1 MVQKRF
7 TLPAVISSSFE
18 STFRIAIIKLR
29 SNFLQPLYDLWNTN
43 IQSTRTMR
51 PKNGKRHKQNTNR
64 EAHDPGISLPSSLLE
79 EFSTTDEVLASN
91 NEAPGRSFTT
101 TTRKQA
107 RKQKRLAKKQSISNA
122 QKEWK
127 ARRYL
132 HIAKSHTSVSS
143 AVPHNQE
150 AVASKN
156 HANVEEEGPS
166 EREPEDTPSRKDDS
180 TANGG
185 GQKIR
190 KRKRNPSEK
199 PDEER
204 CPENVQ
210 PEDPDARKAKELE
223 VLLGIDRKRKKRE
236 SEGNSFSYA
245 DVFGEGEDDLVDL
258 LEFCDRL
265 PSKANKSQ
273 QKVGTTRNGTGKN
286 PSSGNAHSQ
295 NGVSSSD
302 DLQDSEYDDAVSAD
316 DLQESEYDDAVSPD
330 DLQESEN
337 DDAVLA
343 DDLQESENDDAVS
356 ADIGSE
362 NDDGDSVDEN
372 ASYHDDNQHEDDE
385 IQPVSSHTRPHPS
398 ENSVHREAKEPGFT
412 VTGTSPVG
420 DSPCLKRCT
429 TDAEGDTGEGPS
441 TCDSSIRKVGKYVP
455 PSARQRDERMTGGMK
470 RRLRGLLNR
479 VADVNASGIA
489 DSLVQLF
496 RSADN
501 GLSMRELSNLY
512 ANAALD
518 SSRDGSGVAYVNP
531 YVQSHAAIAA
541 HLGKQVDLII
551 LATLL
556 VSAVRRMVS
565 ALESSDSA
573 KSNGFQNEDD
583 VAAFEESRG
592 ECFGYVALLCALYT
606 RHAISSHLV
615 YEIVK
620 FVANSLNGL
629 RLEIL
634 LFMLRQVGA
643 QLRVDDPVGLKD
655 VIEFIYDRFAALRE
669 STPVGSDSSS
679 GPSPQDTKLQVMLDL
694 VNDIKNNKLRKSAVK
709 EAQAKFSWASVPDD
723 PLSASMNDLRDDDF
737 IKMRW
742 WDDTMGLTVSER
754 RGVTSGDQTGG
765 DVSVPVVVNEG
776 PDLATLASTLRLN
789 TEYRRALFRAIMGS
803 ANVKDAF
810 ERLEGMG
817 AFESKDNHNRDTA
830 LVILH
835 CCGSERSFNPFYAVL
850 AEKVC
855 RHSRKL
861 RFTFEFALW
870 DVFKAIPGSVKV
882 AAMAKRKRSNYTQLL
897 TYLWMS
903 GAMSVSVLR
912 CVPDFEE
919 CGVLEKEFYTDT
931 VAQLMRRLSSEEK
944 DRLAPFEKLAQE
956 TWNGVDDFRI
966 SFALFL
972 RRSVGPCLTGRERSL
987 QTKAVDLL
995 ENVRTVKS

>member
-1 MVQKRF
+1 
-7 TLPAVISSSFE
+7 
-18 STFRIAIIKLR
+18 
-29 SNFLQPLYDLWNTN
+29 
-43 IQSTRTMR
+43 MR
-51 PKNGKRHKQNTNR
+51 PKNGKHHKQNSKR

-79 EFSTTDEVLASN
+79 EFSTTDGVLASN
-91 NEAPGRSFTT
+91 NEALGRSFTT

-127 ARRYL
+127 VRRNS
-132 HIAKSHTSVSS
+132 HVAKSHTSVST
-143 AVPHNQE
+143 VVQHDHE
-150 AVASKN
+150 VLASKT
-156 HANVEEEGPS
+156 HANVEEKGPS
-166 EREPEDTPSRKDDS
+166 KSEPEDTPLRKDD
-180 TANGG
+180 TIANGG

-190 KRKRNPSEK
+190 KRKRNTSGK
-199 PDEER
+199 PDEEKQ
-204 CPENVQ
+204 PENIQ

-223 VLLGIDRKRKKRE
+223 VLLGIDRKRKKRGT
-236 SEGNSFSYA
+236 EGNSFSYA

-258 LEFCDRL
+258 LEFCDSL

-273 QKVGTTRNGTGKN
+273 PKVGTTSNATGKDF
-286 PSSGNAHSQ
+286 SSGNTHSQ

-302 DLQDSEYDDAVSAD
+302 DLQDSEYDDAVSSD
-316 DLQESEYDDAVSPD
+316 GSQESDG
-330 DLQESEN
+330 
-337 DDAVLA
+337 
-343 DDLQESENDDAVS
+343 DDAVS
-356 ADIGSE
+356 ADVGSE
-362 NDDGDSVDEN
+362 NDDSESVDEN
-372 ASYHDDNQHEDDE
+372 TSYHDDNKHEDDD
-385 IQPVSSHTRPHPS
+385 IQPVSSQARPHSS
-398 ENSVHREAKEPGFT
+398 ENSVHQETKEPDVT

-420 DSPCLKRCT
+420 DSPRLKHCST
-429 TDAEGDTGEGPS
+429 NAEGDTGEGPS

-565 ALESSDSA
+565 TLESSDSA

-679 GPSPQDTKLQVMLDL
+679 GPSPQDTKLQIMLDL

-742 WDDTMGLTVSER
+742 WDDTMGLTVSEGR
-754 RGVTSGDQTGG
+754 KVTSGDQTGE
-765 DVSVPVVVNEG
+765 DVSVPVVLNEG

-931 VAQLMRRLSSEEK
+931 VAQLMRRLSTEEK

-956 TWNGVDDFRI
+956 TWNGVDDFRV

-987 QTKAVDLL
+987 QTKAVNLL